1 MLGINKKSCVPLYY
15 QLMNIILEK
24 IELGVLQEHDK
35 LPSERELCEKY
46 DISRSTVRQT
56 LQELENNR
64 YVYREHGKGTFVSS
78 QAVKQDLLKFY
89 SFTEEMKKIGKVP
102 KSNVIDFHIIKAT
115 ENLAKKLKC
124 SINDE
129 IYKIVRLRI
138 ADENPM
144 MYETTYLPLKRFP
157 ELTKEQLEYNSMYD
171 VFKKK
176 YNVHFTKAEEMFRPV
191 HMRNHEAKL
200 LKADAKIPSMMIER
214 YTFEQS
220 TIIEYTV
227 GIARG
232 DRFEYRVVLEK

>member
-24 IELGVLQEHDK
+24 IELGVLQEHDR

-56 LQELENNR
+56 MQELENNG

-102 KSNVIDFHIIKAT
+102 KSNVIDFDIIKAT
-115 ENLAKKLKC
+115 ENLVEKLKC

-176 YNVHFTKAEEMFRPV
+176 YNVHFTKAEETFRPV

-200 LKADAKIPSMMIER
+200 LKADVKIPSMMIER